1 MRLKPI
7 TEDYFRIKQLFEE
20 SLETKSVQDKYKEYL
35 EIDKRYEQA
44 YKDYISILNSQNPFA
59 YLIGDN
65 HKDLH
70 EVYLMYKTFN
80 KVRNSILSSSEKVQK
95 NFEKYLLEAEEL
107 ISEIRNLSE
116 SLADTGMELE
126 TINEG
131 KAKDIIAL
139 IKKEIVNF
147 KKWIQK
153 KVKKLKQIHAI
164 LKQDI
169 EFIEK
174 EIQKEFTMK

>member
-7 TEDYFRIKQLFEE
+7 TEDYFKIKQLFEE
-20 SLETKSVQDKYKEYL
+20 SLETKSIQDKYKEYL
-35 EIDKRYEQA
+35 EVDKRYEQA
-44 YKDYISILNSQNPFA
+44 YKDYISILNSQNPFG

-70 EVYLMYKTFN
+70 DVHLMYKTFN
-80 KVRNSILSSSEKVQK
+80 KVRNSILSSSEMIQK

-116 SLADTGMELE
+116 SVAETGMELE
-126 TINEG
+126 TINES

-139 IKKEIVNF
+139 IKKEIINF

-153 KVKKLKQIHAI
+153 KGKKLKQIQEI
-164 LKQDI
+164 LKSDI

-174 EIQKEFTMK
+174 EIQKEFTLK